1 MFLILRPCHLK
12 YAIDAENCIYLEKG
26 KCGACEKYCPSGAIN
41 FNDTQK
47 TVSLQVG
54 SIILAPGFKSF
65 DPVGLDN
72 YPYADL
78 PDVVTSLE
86 FERIL
91 SATGPYSGHLMR
103 PSSMHGKNPAGK
115 SPQKIAWLQCVGSRD
130 INRCDNGYCSSVCC
144 MYAVKQAVMAQDHSD
159 APLEC
164 AIFYMDLRTQ
174 GKDFDRYYRKC
185 QEKRRAVYTRS
196 NSHHRPD
203 SGSRRSSAALRG
215 RRRSAARRNL

>member
-1 MFLILRPCHLK
+1 VPLK
-12 YAIDAENCIYLEKG
+12 YTIDAENCIYLEKG

-47 TVSLQVG
+47 TLTLQVG
-54 SIILAPGFKSF
+54 SVILAPGFKTF

-78 PDVVTSLE
+78 PDVVTSQE

-103 PSSMHGKNPAGK
+103 PSSMRGKNPVGK
-115 SPQKIAWLQCVGSRD
+115 SPQKIAWMQCVGSRD

-144 MYAVKQAVMAQDHSD
+144 MYAVKQAVMSQDHSD
-159 APLEC
+159 RA
-164 AIFYMDLRTQ
+164 AGLRDFLYGHADP
-174 GKDFDRYYRKC
+174 GKGF
-185 QEKRRAVYTRS
+185 
-196 NSHHRPD
+196 
-203 SGSRRSSAALRG
+203 
-215 RRRSAARRNL
+215 